1 MIDKALTLLPQP
13 DSPTSPN
20 ASPSLRV
27 NETPLTALTTP
38 SGVKNWVR
46 RSFTA
51 RSGGRV
57 LGCGMTLLPEPV
69 GGSVTD
75 PVGGRLLAGRIQVDQ
90 QQAHQQDEQERT
102 GRVAQRL
109 AGQRR
114 PGGRGGKRQQ
124 CADRNLSVLD
134 E

>member
-13 DSPTSPN
+13 DSPTRPN

-51 RSGGRV
+51 RSGGPV
-57 LGCGMTLLPEPV
+57 LGCGMALLPEPV

-75 PVGGRLLAGRIQVDQ
+75 PVGGGLLAGRVQVDQ

-102 GRVAQRL
+102 GRVAQVLSGDR
-109 AGQRR
+109 G
-114 PGGRGGKRQQ
+114 PDGCGGERHK
-124 CADRNLSVLD
+124 CADRNLSVFD
-134 E
+134 K